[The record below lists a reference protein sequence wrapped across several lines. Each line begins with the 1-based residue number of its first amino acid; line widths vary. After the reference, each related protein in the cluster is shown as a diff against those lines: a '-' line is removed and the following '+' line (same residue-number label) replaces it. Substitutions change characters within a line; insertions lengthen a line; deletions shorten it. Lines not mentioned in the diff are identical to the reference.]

1 MSWKDYVP
9 QDMRE
14 KSRDTFV
21 TILKDEYL
29 DVLLDRVAFQNNRH
43 NYWNCESNQ
52 DECEDCYGDST
63 ERDLREETK
72 SFYTAL
78 WKSVINK
85 LIFHTENDE
94 AEDDEVASKSDL

>member
-9 QDMRE
+9 EEMRE
-14 KSRDTFV
+14 KFRDMFFA
-21 TILKDEYL
+21 ILKDEYL
-29 DVLLDRVAFQNNRH
+29 DVLLDKVAFQSQRH

-72 SFYTAL
+72 SFYTTL
-78 WKSVINK
+78 WKSVMNK
-85 LIFHTENDE
+85 LNFHSENVDE
-94 AEDDEVASKSDL
+94 DADDAIEESDS